1 MIRLSILIALAA
13 VILVPSVR
21 QIFGRATMAY
31 CATCGTALAEGSSFC
46 PKCAAGGGSVATATA
61 PQTAGGLE
69 DNVAGMLAYI
79 TIIPAI
85 VFLVMAP
92 FNKRPFVRFH
102 AFQSVFFNVAWIIL
116 WVALSIIGGIPV
128 LGWAT
133 FLIWPLVGLG
143 GLIVWVILLV
153 KAYQNQMFQ
162 LPVIGALAAK
172 QAGNA

>member
-1 MIRLSILIALAA
+1 
-13 VILVPSVR
+13 
-21 QIFGRATMAY
+21 MAF
-31 CATCGTALAEGSSFC
+31 CGTCGTAIAEGSSSC
-46 PKCAAGGGSVATATA
+46 PKCVTSASVATGSA
-61 PQTAGGLE
+61 PSTAGGLE

-92 FNKRPFVRFH
+92 FNRRRFVRFH
-102 AFQSVFFNVAWIIL
+102 AFQSIFFNVAWIIL
-116 WVALSIIGGIPV
+116 WVALTIVAQIPV

-143 GLIVWVILLV
+143 GLIIWIILLL

-162 LPVIGALAAK
+162 LPVIGAMAEK
-172 QAGNA
+172 QAGNG